1 MDYALSTQIHEF
13 LITKNYAGFLTI
25 EGVSASGNF
34 QKRQN
39 MEILYEI
46 SNRNWAN
53 DFAL

>member
-1 MDYALSTQIHEF
+1 MDYDLSTQIHEF
-13 LITKNYAGFLTI
+13 LITKNYGFLTI
-25 EGVSASGNF
+25 EGVSPSGNF